1 MQAALKR
8 LVACDALAAFFYMA
22 QPDKNSRATE
32 TPQHSDEHDPES
44 LHAVSL
50 LAGHLNTAATATE
63 AYHLAMR
70 GLAQFLPCDS
80 VRLTLAA
87 GEDRQQ
93 LCAIFEHGEFSAVP
107 DGELERVADT
117 MLERA
122 VETGAPVFFNHAPT
136 ELNSGA
142 LLLSL
147 ISPDAQSVLCAPLM
161 LEGLATGMLVASATR
176 AAAYTDSHAC
186 LAGIVATLLAP
197 ALARLRLS
205 EHVTGAQERESLRQR
220 EEDLIRRLGSAARS
234 SFDLDKIIQQAI
246 DALARALPAS
256 FVVLRTVSFGRPANT
271 LRAWTPGDDRP
282 PLELHAPASKE
293 ERPVY
298 TEQRTVF
305 IEDARAGRGL
315 SPELR
320 PLVERLGARSI
331 RFAPVIYGGQ
341 TLAALG
347 LIESDRQRSWT
358 TDEQFMLT
366 RVAETIAPLI
376 LNAQLHAR
384 SRSFIE
390 DLLTLMRL
398 AGDVDSD
405 AHLDHALRAV
415 LASWARIAGTDSNAI
430 LRWDAEAKLFRLAMA
445 EHLPTGLL
453 ERYTQGI
460 ALDDPVCGLAASRRA
475 GVVADLAGDARFE
488 TLYAAVRWSGLRG
501 MWATP
506 VTGRANQVM
515 GMLISLSRVVVE
527 VSADEQ
533 RLADLFARPA
543 ALALQNLEASQTQRG
558 LVLQVGQLEANLR
571 RAEQYKAE
579 FMAIISHEL
588 RTPLNAIIGYAQMLI
603 DGFSG
608 ALTDEQ
614 RADVQTI
621 ADSAD
626 KLLMMVEDALDLARM
641 DEHRFPIFMD
651 TVAFDEVVRRAIA
664 SVTSEADKKGLN
676 IKARISDDVQPVRT
690 DPERVRQILSNL
702 LSNAV
707 KFTEKG
713 SIHVSV
719 ERDELGGARFNVT
732 DTGIGF
738 DAAAFPHIFD
748 DFRQLDAST
757 TRIHGGSG
765 LGLAVSKRLVQ
776 RLGGQIGVTST
787 PGEGST
793 FWFRLPPEIPG
804 ADT

>member
-1 MQAALKR
+1 MQGFCKL
-8 LVACDALAAFFYMA
+8 
-22 QPDKNSRATE
+22 
-32 TPQHSDEHDPES
+32 
-44 LHAVSL
+44 
-50 LAGHLNTAATATE
+50 
-63 AYHLAMR
+63 
-70 GLAQFLPCDS
+70 LPCDD
-80 VRLTLAA
+80 VRATVSA
-87 GEDRQQ
+87 GKGGQQ
-93 LCAIFEHGEFSAVP
+93 LWATLSGEEFSVISG
-107 DGELERVADT
+107 GEIEPVAHT

-122 VETGAPVFFNHAPT
+122 METGEPAIFNQAQT
-136 ELNSGA
+136 ELASGA

-147 ISPDAQSVLCAPLM
+147 VKADAQSILCAPLS
-161 LEGLATGMLVASATR
+161 LGQTHLGVIVASHSR
-176 AAAYTDSHAC
+176 ANSYTESDAS
-186 LAGIVATLLAP
+186 LAGIIAGLLAS
-197 ALARLRLS
+197 ALSRLKLS
-205 EHVTGAQERESLRQR
+205 EHVTGAQERESVRLR
-220 EEDLIRRLGSAARS
+220 EEALVQRLGSAARS
-234 SFDLDKIIQQAI
+234 SFDLDQIIQHAI

-256 FVVLRTVSFGRPANT
+256 FVVLRTVSFGRPAQT

-298 TEQRTVF
+298 TEQRAVF
-305 IEDARAGRGL
+305 IEDARAQR
-315 SPELR
+315 SMSNELR

-347 LIESDRQRSWT
+347 LIESDKQRNWT
-358 TDEQFMLT
+358 QDEQLLLA

-384 SRSFIE
+384 SRTFIE

-398 AGDVDSD
+398 AGDVMSEED
-405 AHLDHALRAV
+405 LDHALRAV
-415 LASWARIAGTDSNAI
+415 LASWAKIAGTDSNAI
-430 LRWDAEAKLFRLAMA
+430 LRWDADAKLFRLAIA

-453 ERYTQGI
+453 ERYTHGVSM
-460 ALDDPVCGLAASRRA
+460 DDPVFSIAAGRRT

-488 TLYAAVRWSGLRG
+488 SLYTAVRWSGLRG
-501 MWATP
+501 VWATP
-506 VTGRANQVM
+506 ITGRANQVL
-515 GMLISLSRVVVE
+515 GMLISFSRMAVE
-527 VSADEQ
+527 VMPDEQ
-533 RLADLFARPA
+533 RLAELFAKPA
-543 ALALQNLEASQTQRG
+543 ALAMQYLESSHKQRKLG
-558 LVLQVGQLEANLR
+558 LQVNQLEESLR
-571 RAEQYKAE
+571 RAEQYKTE

-588 RTPLNAIIGYAQMLI
+588 RTPLNAIIGYAQMLM

-608 ALTDEQ
+608 PLTEEQ
-614 RADVQTI
+614 REDVQTI
-621 ADSAD
+621 TDSAD
-626 KLLMMVEDALDLARM
+626 KLLLMVEDALDLARM

-651 TVAFDEVVRRAIA
+651 TVAFDDVVRRAVG
-664 SVTSEADKKGLN
+664 SVTSEAEKKGLH
-676 IKARISDDVQPVRT
+676 IKSRISEDVPLVRT

-719 ERDELGGARFNVT
+719 ERDETGGARFNVT

-738 DAAAFPHIFD
+738 DATAFPHIFD

-757 TRIHGGSG
+757 TRIHGGTG

-776 RLGGQIGVTST
+776 RLGGQIGVNST

-793 FWFRLPPEIPG
+793 FWFRLPLEIPG
-804 ADT
+804 AET

>member
-1 MQAALKR
+1 MQGFCQL
-8 LVACDALAAFFYMA
+8 
-22 QPDKNSRATE
+22 
-32 TPQHSDEHDPES
+32 
-44 LHAVSL
+44 
-50 LAGHLNTAATATE
+50 
-63 AYHLAMR
+63 
-70 GLAQFLPCDS
+70 LPCDS
-80 VRLTLAA
+80 VRVTVSA
-87 GEDRQQ
+87 GEDKQQ
-93 LCAIFEHGEFSAVP
+93 LWATLSGEEFFINNA
-107 DGELERVADT
+107 GEIEPVAHT

-122 VETGAPVFFNHAPT
+122 LETGAPQIFNQAQT
-136 ELNSGA
+136 ELASGA

-147 ISPDAQSVLCAPLM
+147 VKADAQSILCAPLS
-161 LEGLATGMLVASATR
+161 LGQTNLGVIVASHSR
-176 AAAYTDSHAC
+176 ANAYTESDAS
-186 LAGIVATLLAP
+186 LAGIIAGLLAS
-197 ALARLRLS
+197 AVSRLKLS
-205 EHVTGAQERESLRQR
+205 EHVTGAEERESVRQR
-220 EEDLIRRLGSAARS
+220 EEALVQRLGSAARS
-234 SFDLDKIIQQAI
+234 SFDLDQIIQHAI

-256 FVVLRTVSFGRPANT
+256 FVVLRTVSFGRPAQT

-293 ERPVY
+293 ERPLY
-298 TEQRTVF
+298 TEQRAVF
-305 IEDARAGRGL
+305 IEDARAQR
-315 SPELR
+315 SMSNELR

-347 LIESDRQRSWT
+347 LIESDKQRNWT
-358 TDEQFMLT
+358 QDEQLLLA

-398 AGDVDSD
+398 AGDVMSEED
-405 AHLDHALRAV
+405 LDHALRAV
-415 LASWARIAGTDSNAI
+415 LASWGKIAGTDSNAI
-430 LRWDAEAKLFRLAMA
+430 LRWDTDAKLFRLAIA

-453 ERYTQGI
+453 ERYTHGVSM
-460 ALDDPVCGLAASRRA
+460 DDPVCGIAAGRRT

-488 TLYAAVRWSGLRG
+488 SLYAAVRWSGLRG

-506 VTGRANQVM
+506 ITGRANQVL
-515 GMLISLSRVVVE
+515 GMLISFSHAAVE
-527 VSADEQ
+527 VMPDEQ
-533 RLADLFARPA
+533 RLAELFAKPA
-543 ALALQNLEASQTQRG
+543 ALAMQYLESGHKQRKLG
-558 LVLQVGQLEANLR
+558 LQVNQLEESLR
-571 RAEQYKAE
+571 RAEQYKTE

-608 ALTDEQ
+608 PLTEEQ
-614 RADVQTI
+614 REDVQTI
-621 ADSAD
+621 TDSAD
-626 KLLMMVEDALDLARM
+626 KLLLMVEDALDLARM

-651 TVAFDEVVRRAIA
+651 TVAFDDVVRRAVG
-664 SVTSEADKKGLN
+664 SVTSEAEKKGLH
-676 IKARISDDVQPVRT
+676 IKSRISEDVPLVRT

-719 ERDELGGARFNVT
+719 ERDETGGARFNVT

-757 TRIHGGSG
+757 TRIHGGTG

-793 FWFRLPPEIPG
+793 FWFRLPLEIPG
-804 ADT
+804 AET

>member
-1 MQAALKR
+1 MQGFCQL
-8 LVACDALAAFFYMA
+8 
-22 QPDKNSRATE
+22 
-32 TPQHSDEHDPES
+32 
-44 LHAVSL
+44 
-50 LAGHLNTAATATE
+50 
-63 AYHLAMR
+63 
-70 GLAQFLPCDS
+70 LPCDS
-80 VRLTLAA
+80 VRVTVSA
-87 GEDRQQ
+87 GEDKQQ
-93 LCAIFEHGEFSAVP
+93 LWATLSGEEFFINNA
-107 DGELERVADT
+107 GEIEPVAHT

-122 VETGAPVFFNHAPT
+122 LETGVPQIFNHAQT
-136 ELNSGA
+136 ELGSGA

-147 ISPDAQSVLCAPLM
+147 IKADAQSILCAPLS
-161 LEGLATGMLVASATR
+161 LGAAKLGVIVASHSR
-176 AAAYTDSHAC
+176 AAAYMESDASV
-186 LAGIVATLLAP
+186 AGIIAGLLAS
-197 ALARLRLS
+197 ALSRLKLS
-205 EHVTGAQERESLRQR
+205 EHVTGAEERESVRQR
-220 EEDLIRRLGSAARS
+220 EEALVQRLGSAARS
-234 SFDLDKIIQQAI
+234 SFDLDQIIQHAI

-256 FVVLRTVSFGRPANT
+256 FVVLRTVSFGRPAQT

-298 TEQRTVF
+298 TEQTAVF
-305 IEDARAGRGL
+305 IEDARAQR
-315 SPELR
+315 SMSNELR

-347 LIESDRQRSWT
+347 LIESDKQRNWT
-358 TDEQFMLT
+358 QDEQLLLA

-398 AGDVDSD
+398 AGDVMSEAD
-405 AHLDHALRAV
+405 LDHALRAV
-415 LASWARIAGTDSNAI
+415 LASWAKIAGTDSNAI
-430 LRWDAEAKLFRLAMA
+430 LRWDADAKLFRLAIA
-445 EHLPTGLL
+445 DHLPTGLL
-453 ERYTQGI
+453 ERYTHGVSM
-460 ALDDPVCGLAASRRA
+460 DDPVCGIAAGRRT
-475 GVVADLAGDARFE
+475 GVVADLAGDGRFE
-488 TLYAAVRWSGLRG
+488 SLYAAVRWSGLRG

-506 VTGRANQVM
+506 ITGRANQVL
-515 GMLISLSRVVVE
+515 GMLISFSHAAVE
-527 VSADEQ
+527 VMPDEQ
-533 RLADLFARPA
+533 RLAELFAKPA
-543 ALALQNLEASQTQRG
+543 ALAMQFLEASHKQRKLG
-558 LVLQVGQLEANLR
+558 LQVNQLEESLR
-571 RAEQYKAE
+571 RAEQYKTE

-608 ALTDEQ
+608 PLTEEQ
-614 RADVQTI
+614 REDVQTI
-621 ADSAD
+621 TDSAD
-626 KLLMMVEDALDLARM
+626 KLLLMVEDALDLARM

-651 TVAFDEVVRRAIA
+651 TVAFDDVVRRAVG
-664 SVTSEADKKGLN
+664 SVTSEAEKKGLH
-676 IKARISDDVQPVRT
+676 IKSRISEDVPLVRT

-719 ERDELGGARFNVT
+719 ERDETGGVRFNVT

-757 TRIHGGSG
+757 TRIHSGTG

-776 RLGGQIGVTST
+776 RLGGQIGVNST

-793 FWFRLPPEIPG
+793 FWFRLPLEIPG
-804 ADT
+804 AET